1 MASRMARL
9 QAQVPYVL
17 GGGETPLEVQQERR
31 RQADIRTTTGYGG
44 VPLENRRTANS
55 RLVRTILLRKSEQQW
70 PKSTTGAVQ
79 APVSAGLDFRVEVRK
94 WLRGQDL
101 NLRPLGYEPNELP
114 GCSTPH
120 SQSNNLLRVGQ
131 TGPRWNPS
139 SGRPSP

>member
-55 RLVRTILLRKSEQQW
+55 RLVRTILLRKFR
-70 PKSTTGAVQ
+70 TTVAEKHDGRRSGAR
-79 APVSAGLDFRVEVRK
+79 FR
-94 WLRGQDL
+94 
-101 NLRPLGYEPNELP
+101 
-114 GCSTPH
+114 
-120 SQSNNLLRVGQ
+120 RVGL
-131 TGPRWNPS
+131 
-139 SGRPSP
+139 